1 MNLYFTTLYC
11 LFFIVLSGFSSPLY
25 AQDNNKLAKANTLF
39 KAKRYAEAIIVYE
52 DILEKNFNKSVLLKL
67 GRCHRQV
74 NNLPEALEHYTTLM
88 AQPEVKPDIQL
99 EYVELLIMNG
109 DYQQATQYVSKIP
122 STNTNFKQ
130 ILNLTSMINNNYEID
145 TMFHNVQLTSFAHNT
160 PLNDENSP
168 FFLQEKLIY
177 TSDNSQAAKVSN
189 KSGMTGRAYYK
200 IWQSEKANG
209 SFGAPKIFSKSINA
223 ANKNTANAAFDLK
236 NKEVIFTKN
245 DNIKDRNS
253 FYNMQLYTSEI
264 KGGKYGKAKKL
275 DINNPQY
282 NFMHPSVSKDG
293 KTLLFVSDKKGQ
305 GGTDIFMSKRTKEG
319 WTRPRNIGDV
329 INTEF
334 NEGFPFLDQEG
345 NLYFCSK
352 GHSGLG
358 GYDIYFA
365 EKDIVENT
373 WKQPKNLGRPFNS
386 QHDDISIFF
395 KEDGKS
401 GAFTSSREGSDDIYL
416 FSIGER
422 IKEEEIK

>member
-1 MNLYFTTLYC
+1 MNLYFTTLCC

-168 FFLQEKLIY
+168 FFLQEKLILQV
-177 TSDNSQAAKVSN
+177 TMLRRGLQ
-189 KSGMTGRAYYK
+189 YK
-200 IWQSEKANG
+200 
-209 SFGAPKIFSKSINA
+209 
-223 ANKNTANAAFDLK
+223 
-236 NKEVIFTKN
+236 
-245 DNIKDRNS
+245 
-253 FYNMQLYTSEI
+253 
-264 KGGKYGKAKKL
+264 
-275 DINNPQY
+275 
-282 NFMHPSVSKDG
+282 
-293 KTLLFVSDKKGQ
+293 
-305 GGTDIFMSKRTKEG
+305 
-319 WTRPRNIGDV
+319 
-329 INTEF
+329 
-334 NEGFPFLDQEG
+334 
-345 NLYFCSK
+345 
-352 GHSGLG
+352 
-358 GYDIYFA
+358 
-365 EKDIVENT
+365 
-373 WKQPKNLGRPFNS
+373 
-386 QHDDISIFF
+386 
-395 KEDGKS
+395 
-401 GAFTSSREGSDDIYL
+401 
-416 FSIGER
+416 
-422 IKEEEIK
+422 